1 MSVKWSG
8 LPDDEIEE
16 LARLMMAV
24 VCEEWPDARPLLE
37 SSVVHE
43 RLVAEGIQ
51 VPDWAMAD
59 AFDRLRGWFLTPYLG
74 GANPHAEDEAGAF
87 RRHGGLKI
95 GGVSGE
101 FCG

>member
-1 MSVKWSG
+1 MSGRWSG

-16 LARLMMAV
+16 LARLIMAV
-24 VCEEWPDARPLLE
+24 VCEEWDPASPTAH

-43 RLVAEGIQ
+43 RLVAEGVE

-59 AFDRLRGWFLTPYLG
+59 ALDRLKGWFVTPHLG
-74 GANPHAEDEAGAF
+74 GANPNVEEEAADF
-87 RRHGGLKI
+87 RRHGGVAI
-95 GGVSGE
+95 GAVNAD